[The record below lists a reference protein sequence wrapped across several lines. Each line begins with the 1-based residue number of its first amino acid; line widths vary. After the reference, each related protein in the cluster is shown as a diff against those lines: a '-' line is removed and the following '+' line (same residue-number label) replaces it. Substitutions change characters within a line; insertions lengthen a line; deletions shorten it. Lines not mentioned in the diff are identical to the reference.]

1 VKPAPIVVVGAG
13 AAGLMAAIHA
23 AGPAGAALRHVND
36 GAAARRDNGGAGARR
51 DEPGAASHVVV
62 LESTRDGGR
71 KILISGGGRCNV
83 LPGEL
88 DESRFVT
95 DSSPNTMK
103 KMLRS
108 WPLAEQRHFFEEE
121 LGVPLALERE
131 SGKLF
136 PRSNRARDVRDALV
150 AAARVRGVE
159 LVFETTLASLEPV
172 TPGTA
177 TTGAMPAFGTLA
189 PRWRLT
195 TSDGAS
201 FEAGAVV
208 LATGGL
214 SVPKTGSD
222 GAGLL
227 VARSLGLAVN
237 ETYAA
242 LTPLT
247 CEPPRFGELAGVSLD
262 VSVHAPGAG
271 LRSRGGFLFTHR
283 GYSGPA
289 VLDVSHL
296 AVRSASRPAR
306 RELPR
311 EAASAGR
318 QDARPE
324 RQKLLVQWTDLDRE
338 AWQKEL
344 APRRAGALG
353 VVRTRMPTRL
363 AERLLREAGVPEHRT
378 LAELRSDERRR
389 LLDAL
394 TQFELPWTGHEGY
407 RTAEVTGGGIDL
419 GEVDPRTMESRRHPG
434 LFVCGEMLDAFG
446 PIGGYNF
453 AWAWATGRAAG
464 LGARRSVLE

>member
-1 VKPAPIVVVGAG
+1 MGAG

-23 AGPAGAALRHVND
+23 AAPSGAVANAPSRAIANPPSGARSLPHTPEAGAP
-36 GAAARRDNGGAGARR
+36 RRR
-51 DEPGAASHVVV
+51 VVV

-83 LPGEL
+83 LPVEL

-108 WPLAEQRHFFEEE
+108 WPLAEQRRFFEQD
-121 LGVPLALERE
+121 LGIPLKLERE

-136 PRSNRARDVRDALV
+136 PASNRARDVRDALV

-159 LVFETTLASLEPV
+159 FVFGTTMTGLEIAED
-172 TPGTA
+172 TPGA
-177 TTGAMPAFGTLA
+177 
-189 PRWRLT
+189 RWRLA
-195 TSDGAS
+195 TSDGGQIDA
-201 FEAGAVV
+201 EAVV

-222 GAGLL
+222 GGGFAL
-227 VARSLGLAVN
+227 ARSLGVTVN
-237 ETYAA
+237 QTYAA

-262 VSVHAPGAG
+262 VAVHAPGAG

-296 AVRSASRPAR
+296 AVRSALRPAR
-306 RELPR
+306 RALPR
-311 EAASAGR
+311 EAARATHGDS
-318 QDARPE
+318 RPE
-324 RQKLLVQWTDLDRE
+324 PQKLLVQWTELDRE

-344 APRRAGALG
+344 APRRASALG
-353 VVRTRMPTRL
+353 IVRGHMPARL
-363 AERLLREAGVPEHRT
+363 AERLLAEAGVPAHRT

-394 TQFELPWTGHEGY
+394 TQFDLPWTGHEGF
-407 RTAEVTGGGIDL
+407 RTAEVTGGGIEL

-434 LFVCGEMLDAFG
+434 LFFCGEILDAFG

-464 LGARRSVLE
+464 LGARQQSFSLAP

>member
-1 VKPAPIVVVGAG
+1 VTTAPIVVVGAG

-23 AGPAGAALRHVND
+23 AGAAPAAGAASAH
-36 GAAARRDNGGAGARR
+36 GPAGTGRA
-51 DEPGAASHVVV
+51 GNVVV

-108 WPLAEQRHFFEEE
+108 WPLTEQRRFFEQD
-121 LGVPLALERE
+121 LGVPLKLERE

-136 PRSNRARDVRDALV
+136 PASNRARDVRDALV
-150 AAARVRGVE
+150 AAARIRGVE
-159 LVFETTLASLEPV
+159 LVFGTSLTGLEPIED
-172 TPGTA
+172 TPAVG
-177 TTGAMPAFGTLA
+177 G
-189 PRWRLT
+189 PRWRIGA
-195 TSDGAS
+195 SDGSHIDAR
-201 FEAGAVV
+201 AVV

-222 GAGLL
+222 GGGFAL
-227 VARSLGLAVN
+227 ARALGIAVN
-237 ETYAA
+237 PTYAA

-262 VSVHAPGAG
+262 VSIHAPVAG

-289 VLDVSHL
+289 ILDVSHL
-296 AVRSASRPAR
+296 AVRSAARPPQR
-306 RELPR
+306 QLPR
-311 EAASAGR
+311 EAAQSRAQVAGSQAASR
-318 QDARPE
+318 DAARPE
-324 RQKLLVQWTDLDRE
+324 PQKLLVQWTDLDRE
-338 AWQKEL
+338 AWQQEL
-344 APRRAGALG
+344 APRRAGVLG
-353 VVRTRMPTRL
+353 VVRTHMPARL
-363 AERLLREAGVPEHRT
+363 AERLLHEAGVPEHRT

-389 LLDAL
+389 LLEAL

-407 RTAEVTGGGIDL
+407 RTAEVTGGGVDL
-419 GEVDPRTMESRRHPG
+419 GEVDARTMESRRHPG